1 MGGFILLTV
10 LWVAM
15 GTEEGPGD
23 VQPPHGGVIRGAGP
37 LFMGPGQG
45 QEGPCLLSAAPLH
58 QKEKGSRKIC
68 TVPVISSKAS
78 SFTMALI
85 CTFCNNG

>member
-37 LFMGPGQG
+37 TLYGPWTGPG
-45 QEGPCLLSAAPLH
+45 GPLPAECSPSPS
-58 QKEKGSRKIC
+58 KGERVKKDLYC
-68 TVPVISSKAS
+68 TSYFKQSQQ
-78 SFTMALI
+78 FY
-85 CTFCNNG
+85 NGADLYVL